1 LKTDGK
7 MPKHKH
13 HQPPIPPAGR
23 SDKGPGGA
31 PDGAGQSDLA
41 ADAGDSRHRNTDKQG
56 RQGNIA
62 ANTRN
67 QGHQQDR

>member
-1 LKTDGK
+1 

-13 HQPPIPPAGR
+13 HPPPIPPAER

-31 PDGAGQSDLA
+31 PDAAGRADLTS
-41 ADAGDSRHRNTDKQG
+41 DAGDARRRNIDKQG

-62 ANTRN
+62 ASTRN
-67 QGHQQDR
+67 QGFQQDR